1 MSAPRPSRLLSIGE
15 FAAATQL
22 TAKALRLYDEQD
34 LLRPAATDAAT
45 GYRYYRSDQVV
56 TGRLIRT
63 LRAMDLPLVQIAE
76 LTAGAGTIAQTRLA
90 ELAQEID
97 RRYARQKRA
106 FQETLL
112 LLRRSERDPGPSVTQ
127 TGREPMT
134 VTVWP
139 FATDLAHFIVR
150 SWKQLQHATRQ
161 LAALR
166 LQAPGTAYCALLD
179 PLTDEEGT
187 VELLVPVVLPP
198 TTLPA
203 GITARPLPASRCA
216 TVTIRADMTSV
227 LQLHATLDA
236 MFDWFDR
243 RGYRAVDTPLV
254 KLDTQYAGSIEILW
268 ACESDPGV
276 K

>member
-34 LLRPAATDAAT
+34 LLRPAATDAGT

-106 FQETLL
+106 FQETL
-112 LLRRSERDPGPSVTQ
+112 
-127 TGREPMT
+127 
-134 VTVWP
+134 
-139 FATDLAHFIVR
+139 
-150 SWKQLQHATRQ
+150 
-161 LAALR
+161 
-166 LQAPGTAYCALLD
+166 
-179 PLTDEEGT
+179 
-187 VELLVPVVLPP
+187 
-198 TTLPA
+198 
-203 GITARPLPASRCA
+203 
-216 TVTIRADMTSV
+216 
-227 LQLHATLDA
+227 
-236 MFDWFDR
+236 
-243 RGYRAVDTPLV
+243 
-254 KLDTQYAGSIEILW
+254 
-268 ACESDPGV
+268 
-276 K
+276 